1 MASIRKTAICL
12 LVEVWMI
19 THLERGGG
27 LILLL
32 EFALSRAGN
41 ASGDTAPDD
50 VLGLDSRTSSRIAD
64 MSGRSSED
72 PLNFDGR

>member
-1 MASIRKTAICL
+1 MVIDSKRKIYMCRTWKA
-12 LVEVWMI
+12 

-27 LILLL
+27 FTLLP
-32 EFALSRAGN
+32 EFALGRGGK
-41 ASGDTAPDD
+41 ASGDAAPDD

-64 MSGRSSED
+64 MSGLSSDD